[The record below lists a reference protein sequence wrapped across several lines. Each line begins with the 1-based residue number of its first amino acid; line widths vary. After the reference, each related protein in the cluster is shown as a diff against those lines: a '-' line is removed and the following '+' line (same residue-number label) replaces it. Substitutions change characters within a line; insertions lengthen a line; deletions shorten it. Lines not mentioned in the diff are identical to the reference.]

1 MAYDGKC
8 LGNAGERGAFPFSS
22 STLAYPGE
30 ARDDWVVVGAVWGAV
45 MAREHHI
52 FVAYVVQQW
61 KAHHHHYY
69 QSALPIIF
77 LCIFPFFSIEYIHS
91 FLFALVQRNKM
102 RLIICFAVCCV
113 VKYFQLF
120 IFLKNRGWIDFSVW
134 IQSCFVE
141 CLGVREG
148 DRYCRGKGAKA
159 IQAHVCYSTP
169 STPRHHIV
177 IAILPHPTPSIGAL
191 FHNFI
196 FILFLFPFPL
206 HYYFIP
212 SLIICS
218 FLILRFLLIS
228 G

>member
-1 MAYDGKC
+1 MPGKC
-8 LGNAGERGAFPFSS
+8 GRARSFSLLQLYSGISRWSEGWLGCCGCCVGCCYGKGTSYICSICCAAMESPSS
-22 STLAYPGE
+22 SLLPI
-30 ARDDWVVVGAVWGAV
+30 RPS
-45 MAREHHI
+45 HHI
-52 FVAYVVQQW
+52 FVYI
-61 KAHHHHYY
+61 
-69 QSALPIIF
+69 S
-77 LCIFPFFSIEYIHS
+77 FFSIEYIHS